1 VSIRENPRPLF
12 FSVISVFSV
21 VNWIVGCVRRSLKVA
36 FLDEVSMTNDF
47 YSFVGHKQL
56 AFMNPMPESVY
67 EHVMGVLNQPR
78 GGTVADFGSG
88 FGELSL
94 RLIERFGVHADC
106 VELSPLMAGVARER
120 AAARVPTEL
129 IRIHEGDAG
138 AFKATIPAESF
149 DLTICIGS
157 SHALGGYGQML
168 QVLSRLTRAGG
179 HVLVGEGYWKSPPAR
194 GYLDA
199 TGILI
204 DEFGTFADLIDHGA
218 SLNLACQFATSA
230 SAEDFDRYEWAHAR
244 SLEAHARQHLSD
256 PVAKAMLARS
266 RAWRDAY
273 IRWGR
278 ECLGFGLVLFRK

>member
-1 VSIRENPRPLF
+1 
-12 FSVISVFSV
+12 
-21 VNWIVGCVRRSLKVA
+21 
-36 FLDEVSMTNDF
+36 MTSDF
-47 YSFVGHKQL
+47 YSFLGHKQL
-56 AFMNPMPESVY
+56 AFMNPMAESVY
-67 EHVMGVLNQPR
+67 GHVIDVLNLPR
-78 GGTVADFGSG
+78 GGTIVDFGSG

-138 AFKATIPAESF
+138 AFKATIPPGSF

-157 SHALGGYGQML
+157 SHALGGYAQML
-168 QVLSRLTRAGG
+168 HVLTRLTRAGG
-179 HVLVGEGYWKSPPAR
+179 HVLVGEGFWKSPAAR

-199 TGILI
+199 TGIVA
-204 DEFGTFADLIDHGA
+204 DEFGTFADLIDHGT
-218 SLNLACQFATSA
+218 SLSLACQFATSA
-230 SAEDFDRYEWAHAR
+230 SVQDFDRYEWAHAR
-244 SLEAHARQHLSD
+244 SLEAHPRLHASD

-273 IRWGR
+273 VRWGR